1 MLKYMQYST
10 CFQARTILRYAING
24 ERLGTFGSSL
34 ERDSNSHGGAVWCLD
49 VDWETT
55 NFLSGS
61 ADNSVRIWDV
71 DTGKNSRISM

>member
-1 MLKYMQYST
+1 MFSSQDH
-10 CFQARTILRYAING
+10 FILRYAING

-49 VDWETT
+49 VDWETA

-71 DTGKNSRISM
+71 DTGKNSQICI